1 MSNTKVIT
9 GKVRFS
15 YCHIFTPKAMGDEDP
30 KYSISILIPK
40 KDKKTLNDI
49 KKAIDAAKAEG
60 KSSKFGGKIPAKLK
74 LPLRDG
80 DVDKPEDP
88 AYVGHMFV
96 NATSK
101 RRPGIVDK
109 DMNEILDPE
118 DLVSGDYGRVSINF
132 YPFAVT
138 GNKGVAAGL
147 NNVQLLAKGEPL
159 SGGSTAEEDFAK
171 PFEEEDADENFD
183 DLL

>member
-1 MSNTKVIT
+1 MDSTKVVT

-15 YCHIFTPKAMGDEDP
+15 YCHIFTPKALDDGDP
-30 KYSISILIPK
+30 KYSVSILISK
-40 KDKKTLNDI
+40 KDKKTLDAI
-49 KKAIDAAKAEG
+49 KKAIVAAKTEG
-60 KSSKFGGKIPAKLK
+60 KNSRFGGKIPVNLK

-88 AYVGHMFV
+88 AYAGCMFV

-101 RRPGIVDK
+101 RRPGIIDAE
-109 DMNEILDPE
+109 MNDIIDPE
-118 DLVSGDYGRVSINF
+118 DVVSGDYGRVSINF

-147 NNVQLLAKGEPL
+147 NNVQFLEKGEPL
-159 SGGSTAEEDFAK
+159 SGGTSAAEDFAE
-171 PFEEEDADENFD
+171 PFEEDSID
-183 DLL
+183 DVF